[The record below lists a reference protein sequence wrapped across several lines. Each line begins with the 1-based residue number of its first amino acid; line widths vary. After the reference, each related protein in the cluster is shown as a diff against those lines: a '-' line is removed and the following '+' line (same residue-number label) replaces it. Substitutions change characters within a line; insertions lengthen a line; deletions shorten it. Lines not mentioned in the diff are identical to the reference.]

1 MAGMRRQPA
10 NRDAG
15 AMAGRTGRE
24 ATEGRSGGPAQA
36 LGPVLEGLLTR
47 LGLATRA
54 RRFRILQE
62 WARVVGPVIAAR
74 ARPYRLTGDVLWVAV
89 QHPGWAQEL
98 SFLKGKIVADLNAAA
113 GVPVIRD
120 IRFTAGP
127 RGPRREAPS
136 GAPSAAVSRV
146 LPGGCA
152 SPGDGRV
159 PAAPSGRELAGE
171 PGGTDNRL
179 PWPADPALQEAATR
193 WLGAARWRRRW
204 ALERGWRPCGSC
216 GSLFPPGPE
225 AGGTAGAGLC
235 PACRAAREE
244 RLRQQVRALLE
255 RDPWLTCPQVAQA
268 LGVGPEVVA
277 RLYREERAALQ
288 DRWRA
293 RLRVLAAGLRR
304 GEPPPPETR
313 SLLLRYVLLRTGR
326 EPGALTAEEALAALG
341 VRLAPLWEACFSGS
355 LPGARTGPAGGNR
368 RPLGRQ
374 PGGPDGGRAGPV
386 VPPGQGR
393 PARSRPGSRPRRP
406 GAVGEGPGE
415 GT

>member
-1 MAGMRRQPA
+1 MRRQPA
-10 NRDAG
+10 ARDAG
-15 AMAGRTGRE
+15 AMGGRTGGE
-24 ATEGRSGGPAQA
+24 ATEGRAAGPAQA
-36 LGPVLEGLLTR
+36 LGPVLEGLLMR
-47 LGLATRA
+47 LGLATQA
-54 RRFRILQE
+54 RRYRIMHE

-136 GAPSAAVSRV
+136 GVLSGSSASRREGRAPA
-146 LPGGCA
+146 G
-152 SPGDGRV
+152 
-159 PAAPSGRELAGE
+159 PSGGGPAGE

-216 GSLFPPGPE
+216 GSLFPPGPDGDD
-225 AGGTAGAGLC
+225 AAGAGLC

-255 RDPWLTCPQVAQA
+255 RDPWLTCPQVAQT

-293 RLRVLAAGLRR
+293 RLRALAAGLRR

-326 EPGALTAEEALAALG
+326 EPGALTAEEALAAVG
-341 VRLAPLWEACFSGS
+341 ARLVPLWEACFTGS
-355 LPGARTGPAGGNR
+355 LPGARTGPAGSAR
-368 RPLGRQ
+368 RPLGREA
-374 PGGPDGGRAGPV
+374 GGRDAGQKGPA
-386 VPPGQGR
+386 VPPDHGR
-393 PARSRPGSRPRRP
+393 PARSRPGSRPRRA
-406 GAVGEGPGE
+406 GAVGEEPYE